1 MKKGFLLLVWLTI
14 SLFSCQNNGSIRQG
28 SDRLLAEV
36 KNRKLY
42 LSELEGM
49 FPLGTTPTDST
60 LIINAYVNR
69 WVKEALI
76 LNEAERNLPSDLN
89 IDQLVRDY
97 SASLLRNTYEQVLVE
112 ELLDSIVADDE
123 LRRFYQK
130 NKEQYE
136 LQTPIAKC
144 HFLKVPLPVPELDSV
159 LSWWS
164 KLEEPGILN
173 KLNNYA
179 NDYAQA
185 YELRDSSW
193 IRIEQLALELPEGT
207 LTPENAVYKKDAIQ
221 EDGTFQYFL
230 RVYEVKNRAEIAP
243 LAYIEDQARKVILHS
258 RKIKILKEKRDDL
271 YDLEMR
277 KNNIK
282 VYTQ

>member
-97 SASLLRNTYEQVLVE
+97 RASLLRNTYEQVLVE